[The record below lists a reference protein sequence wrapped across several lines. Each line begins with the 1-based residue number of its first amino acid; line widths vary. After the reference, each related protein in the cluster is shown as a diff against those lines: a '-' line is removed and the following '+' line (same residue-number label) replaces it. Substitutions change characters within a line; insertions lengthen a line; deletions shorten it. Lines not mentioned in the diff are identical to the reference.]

1 MPLVCHL
8 QWRVFSAADG
18 EFASK
23 FVRECAPLLSG
34 RADTLNK
41 PMHRNV
47 MKLDKKLAIARRN
60 QDLGGAVLG
69 VNNTHFAVL
78 DPKRNIWWFD
88 LPVPRLQV
96 GQYEWLHLLLHTPET
111 DQLLHL
117 KVTTV
122 FMRDHM
128 EGLEV
133 RNADKRKP
141 TVSLE
146 LSADKDSFLKDMR
159 PKGSNLGF
167 AAFLQK

>member
-1 MPLVCHL
+1 
-8 QWRVFSAADG
+8 
-18 EFASK
+18 
-23 FVRECAPLLSG
+23 
-34 RADTLNK
+34 
-41 PMHRNV
+41 

-78 DPKRNIWWFD
+78 DHKRNIWWFD

-96 GQYEWLHLLLHTPET
+96 GQYEWLHLLMYTPET
-111 DQLLHL
+111 DQLPHL
-117 KVTTV
+117 RVTTV
-122 FMRDHM
+122 FMRDHI

-146 LSADKDSFLKDMR
+146 LSADKDSWLKDMR
-159 PKGSNLGF
+159 PKGSNLSF
-167 AAFLQK
+167 AGFLQD

>member
-1 MPLVCHL
+1 MPAHL
-8 QWRVFSAADG
+8 HFKRRNERAPD
-18 EFASK
+18 
-23 FVRECAPLLSG
+23 FVREYAAPLSG
-34 RADTLNK
+34 KADTLNK
-41 PMHRNV
+41 PILRNA

-167 AAFLQK
+167 AGFLQN

>member
-1 MPLVCHL
+1 
-8 QWRVFSAADG
+8 
-18 EFASK
+18 
-23 FVRECAPLLSG
+23 
-34 RADTLNK
+34 
-41 PMHRNV
+41 

-60 QDLGGAVLG
+60 QELGGAVLG
-69 VNNTHFAVL
+69 VNNTHFALL

-88 LPVPRLQV
+88 LPLTRIQV
-96 GQYEWLHLLLHTPET
+96 GQYEWMHLLLHTPAS

-122 FMRDHM
+122 FLRDHI

-141 TVSLE
+141 TISLE

-159 PKGSNLGF
+159 PKGSNLSFAGF
-167 AAFLQK
+167 VQK

>member
-1 MPLVCHL
+1 M
-8 QWRVFSAADG
+8 
-18 EFASK
+18 
-23 FVRECAPLLSG
+23 
-34 RADTLNK
+34 
-41 PMHRNV
+41 
-47 MKLDKKLAIARRN
+47 AIARRN
-60 QDLGGAVLG
+60 QELGGAVLG

-96 GQYEWLHLLLHTPET
+96 GQYEWLHLLLHTPQT

-159 PKGSNLGF
+159 PKGSTLGF
-167 AAFLQK
+167 AGFLQN